1 MPVLTVYLLFG
12 CALAAAFLSTAL
24 SIQLIARRMSFRGR
38 ISIEYF
44 KVYHAA
50 STSVKLTIDNKRNI
64 ILHGVKWGQFIIRI
78 DKGLKPL
85 VSIYEHEAVKF

>member
-1 MPVLTVYLLFG
+1 MCSGMLSEYL
-12 CALAAAFLSTAL
+12 
-24 SIQLIARRMSFRGR
+24 
-38 ISIEYF
+38 

-85 VSIYEHEAVKF
+85 VSIYEAKLSSSSK